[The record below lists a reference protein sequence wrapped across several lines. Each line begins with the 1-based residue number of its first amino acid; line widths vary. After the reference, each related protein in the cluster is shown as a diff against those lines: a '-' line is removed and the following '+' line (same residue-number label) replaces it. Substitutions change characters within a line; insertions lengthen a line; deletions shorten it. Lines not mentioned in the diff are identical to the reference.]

1 MEPPLKVLKQ
11 MVARLLKFFSTNQ
24 PTAQRRFNLLRNFSI
39 VSLSGFVLSIGL
51 LSVLYKERAIRTL
64 VVSTEESNVTLT
76 NVFAKK
82 LWPEHGTFL
91 TSTQGLSDEEL
102 AADPHTRQLYDE
114 LTIQLEDSPIAKVK
128 VFDLQGR
135 TVFSTNTDQLGDD
148 KSESPGFLSART
160 GRVLSQLGH
169 RDTFKAIQQVLEDR
183 HWLSSYIPV
192 HEDGKIVA
200 VFELYTDVT
209 PLLQRIERT
218 QKEIVLGSLLI
229 LGLLYLILNL
239 FVGRADTLLKQR
251 TQELSDT
258 LEELKSTQ
266 TTLIHQEKMSGLGE
280 LVAGVAHEINNP
292 VNFIYG
298 NLCHVEGY
306 SKTLLEALGLYEQY
320 YPEPDAKIC
329 EQMEMLDVD
338 FIKEDLEKT
347 LSSMKVGTKR
357 IREIVLSLRNF
368 SRKDE
373 ADIKAVNIHEGI
385 ESTLMILQH
394 RLKPHP
400 PRPTISV
407 ERNFGNLPLVECYA
421 GQINQVFMN
430 ILSNGIDALDTAF
443 EQKTQVTQNSPKIT
457 ITTVACP
464 ESVRISIADNGIGI
478 PEAVKAHIFNPFFTT
493 KAVGKGTGIG
503 MTISHQLIVE
513 KHDGKIEFISEEG
526 VGTEFIIEIPIVLGK
541 MRNQSRL

>member
-1 MEPPLKVLKQ
+1 M
-11 MVARLLKFFSTNQ
+11 
-24 PTAQRRFNLLRNFSI
+24 
-39 VSLSGFVLSIGL
+39 
-51 LSVLYKERAIRTL
+51 
-64 VVSTEESNVTLT
+64 
-76 NVFAKK
+76 
-82 LWPEHGTFL
+82 W
-91 TSTQGLSDEEL
+91 
-102 AADPHTRQLYDE
+102 
-114 LTIQLEDSPIAKVK
+114 
-128 VFDLQGR
+128 
-135 TVFSTNTDQLGDD
+135 
-148 KSESPGFLSART
+148 
-160 GRVLSQLGH
+160 
-169 RDTFKAIQQVLEDR
+169 
-183 HWLSSYIPV
+183 
-192 HEDGKIVA
+192 
-200 VFELYTDVT
+200 
-209 PLLQRIERT
+209 
-218 QKEIVLGSLLI
+218 
-229 LGLLYLILNL
+229 
-239 FVGRADTLLKQR
+239 GRADTLLKQR

-430 ILSNGIDALDTAF
+430 ILSNGIDALDIAF

-478 PEAVKAHIFNPFFTT
+478 PEAFKAHIFNPFFTT

-513 KHDGKIEFISEEG
+513 KHDGKIKFISEEG
-526 VGTEFIIEIPIVLGK
+526 VGTEFIIEIPILLGK